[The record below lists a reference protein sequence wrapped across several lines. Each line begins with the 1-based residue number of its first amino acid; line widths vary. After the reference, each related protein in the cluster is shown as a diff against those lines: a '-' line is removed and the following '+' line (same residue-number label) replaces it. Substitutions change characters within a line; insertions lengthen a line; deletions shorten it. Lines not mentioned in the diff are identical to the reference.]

1 MGVSEEGSDDRI
13 IREREF
19 KRSSGIDIIEFS
31 YEKKPEVKKEHEKED
46 EAIGNLFDP
55 FADDK
60 TEEDG
65 DSKSVGTSR
74 ASDSDIVTSL
84 SARGDMRINWIL
96 MVSLVVVYTG
106 ISIRIGMTF
115 APITGTIALLVLAIL
130 GFSLAERWI
139 PNPEMRVLGVTW
151 AIISMKV
158 LYGLAIELRQWELI
172 GSDWTLGFVLLTL
185 VCLNIYAAYRYDQDA
200 IAAQSTLVLLAIGS
214 TAGSVLGEIGVAGMI
229 LLASAILHYIAI
241 NRNSGNLASLGIAA
255 SNLWIGMHAITFE
268 FEIAKL
274 HVLPLDSPLLLFL
287 LLMATTALNASMAA
301 RFAREENWF
310 SKAFETI
317 GIGRPGLWGVSIS
330 LGMIGAVLAVA
341 ANKEDI
347 GYAMGMVTFLGGAF
361 GGSYLVVRGV
371 EARRVAIPLLASSSF
386 LVPILLFGA
395 RLEEISGFSSYEIFA
410 FLGALSTGFV
420 ILRDQD
426 SVTDRVLWMGSVTI
440 LALLVVLIPAKS
452 VESGGDGGAFLLSLL
467 AGLHICTSILAF
479 RRESASLSGV
489 TVLLPWS
496 WLLLEEM
503 LQEVVRTLFI
513 ANDASDPGTMIYLDP
528 RILAVYLSVSLILLL
543 IVNTKMGDSGVNL
556 ASGFLGV
563 SELSAA
569 IRDSGVL
576 KLWGLGLWIPIATA
590 VFLAQFGGF
599 TAQTILFVLSIFAI
613 VHISSLILGYREG
626 STKSI
631 MGAIGVA
638 ILVIQWRHGLDE
650 ALLALLCASISVIVL
665 FDSDED
671 DSISLGIIFVALSIL
686 ISTTGR
692 IPSLSLE
699 GSSSLPELGLSNVS
713 LVSAFVIVGVFLA
726 KSEKMERMVKSAF
739 ASLGLIVLSI
749 LVSFRSDSMALEISS
764 ISLFIVTSFWLIT
777 RAELRSELRS
787 MAKKRSIVGSIE
799 NADGILAIQ
808 SGSLGSYVPKI
819 AEMREL
825 RKSKREKDDT
835 DDIGELL
842 ASDITHRPI
851 VGLAVLFVVLS
862 SAIIGG
868 SLIGSDRDLWP
879 LFLAAHGVF
888 AAFVVILIRGRTR
901 GLDLD
906 LPHLFGIEMPIA
918 MCISGFSL
926 SFVSAHIIPAGS
938 SKFEL
943 LDMAVLSIIIL
954 SMVVIS
960 LINQTNLIERI
971 SISIDWF
978 IGAFFFSRLF
988 GSIIGEALP
997 LPLSIDPSSG
1007 DLLEWEFPLYLLETL
1022 LFGFALVSFWI
1033 EEKRMQIGRARNR
1046 NGLLIGLRC
1055 LAIVSLSFGPAG
1067 LVAAALACYQTWKS
1081 SQPTGFGWS
1090 FIGVVLSLV
1099 SISSWVIEVEELLPE
1114 VVLISGIVLIL
1125 SCALTI
1131 PLDGAKWTMTLATD
1145 AHLLTIAGAIAMAFR
1160 SDSGVP
1166 VLLILSIFVLMSTI
1180 IWIAGIL
1187 QYRKSLRIWG
1197 LIDLV
1202 VGILCILVLAPEN
1215 LLESANLLIAM
1226 LIIAIELG
1234 IISWL
1239 GVSKQREL
1247 SMD

>member
-13 IREREF
+13 IRERKF
-19 KRSSGIDIIEFS
+19 KRSSGVDIIEFNFENKTED
-31 YEKKPEVKKEHEKED
+31 EKVHEEED

-55 FADDK
+55 FKDSVLDGNGNSKAAKSSRSADQ
-60 TEEDG
+60 
-65 DSKSVGTSR
+65 
-74 ASDSDIVTSL
+74 DIVTSL
-84 SARGDMRINWIL
+84 STQGDERINWIL

-106 ISIRIGMTF
+106 ISIQIGLTF
-115 APITGTIALLVLAIL
+115 TPIPGTIALLTLSIL

-158 LYGLAIELRQWELI
+158 LYGLAIELRQWEMI
-172 GSDWTLGFVLLTL
+172 GSDWTLGFLLLAL

-229 LLASAILHYIAI
+229 LVASVILHYIAI

-255 SNLWIGMHAITFE
+255 SNLWIGMHAITSE
-268 FEIAKL
+268 FEIGKL

-371 EARRVAIPLLASSSF
+371 NAMRVATPLVISASI
-386 LVPILLFGA
+386 LIPILMLGS
-395 RLEEISGFSSYEIFA
+395 RVEGITGFSSYEFFA
-410 FLGALSTGFV
+410 VFGAIGTGFV

-426 SVTDRVLWMGSVTI
+426 SVTDRVLWMGSVSI
-440 LALLVVLIPAKS
+440 LALLVILIPAKTQ
-452 VESGGDGGAFLLSLL
+452 ESGGDGGVFLLSLL
-467 AGLHICTSILAF
+467 TGLHIGTAILAF
-479 RRESASLSGV
+479 KRESASLSGV
-489 TVLLPWS
+489 TVLLPWT

-503 LQEVVRTLFI
+503 MQEILRTLFI
-513 ANDASDPGTMIYLDP
+513 ANDSADPGTIVHLDP
-528 RILAVYLSVSLILLL
+528 IFLAGYLAVSLVLLL
-543 IVNTKMGDSGVNL
+543 VVNTKMGDSGVNL

-563 SELSAA
+563 TEISAA

-576 KLWGLGLWIPIATA
+576 KLWSLGLWIPVTTT

-613 VHISSLILGYREG
+613 IHISSIILGYRERG
-626 STKSI
+626 AKSI
-631 MGAIGVA
+631 MCVMGIA

-650 ALLALLCASISVIVL
+650 ALIALLCASISIMVH

-671 DSISLGIIFVALSIL
+671 DSTSLGILVIALSIL
-686 ISTTGR
+686 IGATGR
-692 IPSLSLE
+692 DPSLTLDGNNPLS
-699 GSSSLPELGLSNVS
+699 ELGIANVS
-713 LVSAFVIVGVFLA
+713 LFSAFVIVSVFLA
-726 KSEKMERMVKSAF
+726 KSERMERMVKSAF
-739 ASLGLIVLSI
+739 ASLGLVVLSV
-749 LVSFRSDSMALEISS
+749 LVSYRSESITLKISS
-764 ISLFIVTSFWLIT
+764 IAFFIATSVWLIT

-787 MAKKRSIVGSIE
+787 MAKKRSIVDSIE
-799 NADGILAIQ
+799 GADGVLSIE
-808 SGSLGSYVPKI
+808 SGSLDSYVPKI

-825 RKSKREKDDT
+825 RKSKREKRPT
-835 DDIGELL
+835 DDIDELL
-842 ASDITHRPI
+842 TSDITHRPV
-851 VGLAVLFVVLS
+851 VGLAVLGVVLS
-862 SAIIGG
+862 SALIGG
-868 SLIGSDRDLWP
+868 ALIGSDREFWP
-879 LFLAAHGVF
+879 LFLAAHGFF
-888 AAFVVILIRGRTR
+888 AASVVMLIRSRTR

-906 LPHLFGIEMPIA
+906 LPHIFGIEMPIA
-918 MCISGFSL
+918 MCIAGFSL
-926 SFVSAHIIPAGS
+926 SFVTSHVIPAGS

-954 SMVVIS
+954 AMVVIS
-960 LINQTNLIERI
+960 LINQSNLIERI

-978 IGAFFFSRLF
+978 IGSLFFSRIL

-997 LPLSIDPSSG
+997 LPLTIDPSVG
-1007 DLLEWEFPLYLLETL
+1007 DFLEWEFPLFLLESL
-1022 LFGFALVSFWI
+1022 LFGFALASYWI
-1033 EEKRMQIGRARNR
+1033 EEKREGFGRTQ
-1046 NGLLIGLRC
+1046 NGFLIGLRC

-1067 LVAAALACYQTWKS
+1067 LAAAILACYQTWKG
-1081 SQPTGFGWS
+1081 SQPAGFGWA
-1090 FIGVVLSLV
+1090 FIGAILALV
-1099 SISSWVIEVEELLPE
+1099 SLSSWVVEVENVLPE
-1114 VVLISGIVLIL
+1114 VVLISGLVLIL

-1131 PLDGAKWTMTLATD
+1131 PLNGTKWTVTLATD
-1145 AHLLTIAGAIAMAFR
+1145 AHLLSIAGAIAIAFN
-1160 SDSGVP
+1160 SGSGVSI
-1166 VLLILSIFVLMSTI
+1166 LLILSIFILMSTI
-1180 IWIAGIL
+1180 VWVAGIL
-1187 QYRKSLRIWG
+1187 QFRKALRIWG
-1197 LIDLV
+1197 LADLV
-1202 VGILCILVLAPEN
+1202 VGILCILVLAPEDF
-1215 LLESANLLIAM
+1215 LEATNLLIAM
-1226 LIIAIELG
+1226 IIIAIELG

-1239 GVSKQREL
+1239 GVSRQKEL
-1247 SMD
+1247 AVD